1 MDRERLTIT
10 LKKSLLGKVDGFIDG
25 TKIRNRSHAIEN
37 LITQSLSPKVSQA
50 VVLAGGKGMHMRPF
64 TYEMPKGLFPVAG
77 KPVLEYAVEL
87 LRENDIRDIVFSIG
101 HLGEKI
107 KDHFGDGKKFGV
119 KITYVWEEKETG
131 TGGALF
137 LARKH
142 IDADAFIVVYG
153 DNLIDINLSDLINFH
168 NDQEVVATIALTSV
182 IDPSAFGEVIL
193 HGTKITQFIE
203 KPKKGSQKSQLIN
216 CGLYVFEKEIFDY
229 IPKEG
234 FSLLEDIFPK
244 LATEKKMAGF
254 LFEGRWV
261 GLETPASYEK
271 AIREWGQKNK

>member
-10 LKKSLLGKVDGFIDG
+10 LKKSILAKVDGFIDG

-37 LITQSLSPKVSQA
+37 LITQSMSPKVSQA

-64 TYEMPKGLFPVAG
+64 TYEMPKGLFPVGG

-87 LRENDIRDIVFSIG
+87 LRENDIRDVVFSIG

-119 KITYVWEEKETG
+119 KISYVWEEKETG
-131 TGGALF
+131 TGGALA
-137 LARKH
+137 LAKEH
-142 IDADAFIVVYG
+142 INADAFLVVYG
-153 DNLIDINLSDLINFH
+153 DNLIDINLSDLIVFH
-168 NDQEVVATIALTSV
+168 NDQDVVATIALTSV

-216 CGLYVFEKEIFDY
+216 CGLYVFEKEIFDF
-229 IPKEG
+229 IPKVG
-234 FSLLEDIFPK
+234 YSLLEDIFPK
-244 LATEKKMAGF
+244 LAMEKKMAGF

-271 AIREWGQKNK
+271 AIREWGQKK